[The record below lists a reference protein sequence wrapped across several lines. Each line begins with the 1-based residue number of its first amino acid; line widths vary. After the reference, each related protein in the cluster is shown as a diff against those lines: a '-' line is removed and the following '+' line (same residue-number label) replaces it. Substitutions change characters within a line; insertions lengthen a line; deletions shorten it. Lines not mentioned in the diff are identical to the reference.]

1 MSRIRTLI
9 VDDEPLG
16 RERLRTLLRAEPD
29 VELVGEC
36 ANGLEAVARI
46 DDAPP
51 DLVFLDVQMPELDGF
66 AVLESVGVDRM
77 PPTVFV
83 TAYDQYALKAFEVH
97 ALDYLLKPFT
107 RARFRKTLQRVRD
120 HLRKQRTDT
129 NALSRQ
135 LMELLKDVR
144 TDRQFLERLVVKSGG
159 RVFFLRVDEI
169 DWIEAAGNYLRLHV
183 GQDVHLMR
191 ETMKAIETKLDPDRF
206 VRIHRSIIVNTDR
219 IRELQPWFHGEYVL
233 ILLDGTRLTSSR
245 NFDDGLKRMLKNT
258 V

>member
-1 MSRIRTLI
+1 
-9 VDDEPLG
+9 
-16 RERLRTLLRAEPD
+16 
-29 VELVGEC
+29 
-36 ANGLEAVARI
+36 
-46 DDAPP
+46 
-51 DLVFLDVQMPELDGF
+51 
-66 AVLESVGVDRM
+66 
-77 PPTVFV
+77 VFV

-120 HLRKQRTDT
+120 HLRKQRTD
-129 NALSRQ
+129 ASELSRQ
-135 LMELLKDVR
+135 LIELLRDVR

-191 ETMKAIETKLDPDRF
+191 ETMKGIETKLDPDRF

>member
-1 MSRIRTLI
+1 VSRIRTLI

-36 ANGLEAVARI
+36 ANGLEAVSHI
-46 DDAPP
+46 DERTP

-66 AVLESVGVDRM
+66 AVLESVGVERM

-120 HLRKQRTDT
+120 HLRKQRTD
-129 NALSRQ
+129 ASELSRQ
-135 LMELLKDVR
+135 LIALLRDVR

-169 DWIEAAGNYLRLHV
+169 DWIEAAGNYLRLHA

-191 ETMKAIETKLDPDRF
+191 ETMKGMETKLDPDRF

>member
-1 MSRIRTLI
+1 VSRIRTLI

-16 RERLRTLLRAEPD
+16 RERLRTLLRGEPD

-36 ANGLEAVARI
+36 ANGLEAVSHI
-46 DDAPP
+46 DEQSP

-66 AVLESVGVDRM
+66 AVLESVGVERM

-120 HLRKQRTDT
+120 HLRKQRTD
-129 NALSRQ
+129 ASELSRQ
-135 LMELLKDVR
+135 LIELLRDVR

-191 ETMKAIETKLDPDRF
+191 ETMKGIETKLDPDRF

>member
-1 MSRIRTLI
+1 VSRIRTLI

-16 RERLRTLLRAEPD
+16 RERLRTLLRGEPD

-36 ANGLEAVARI
+36 ANGLEAVSHI
-46 DDAPP
+46 DEQSP

-66 AVLESVGVDRM
+66 AVLESVGVERM

-120 HLRKQRTDT
+120 HLRKQRTD
-129 NALSRQ
+129 ASELSRQ
-135 LMELLKDVR
+135 LIELLRDVR

-169 DWIEAAGNYLRLHV
+169 DWIEAAGNYLRL

-191 ETMKAIETKLDPDRF
+191 ETMKGIETKLDPDRF